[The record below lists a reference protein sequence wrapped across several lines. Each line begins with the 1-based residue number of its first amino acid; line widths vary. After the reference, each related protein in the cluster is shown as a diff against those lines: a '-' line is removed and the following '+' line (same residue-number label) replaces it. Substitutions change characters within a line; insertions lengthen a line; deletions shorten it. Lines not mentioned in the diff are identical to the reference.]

1 MGRFLALALV
11 ALMVGLIAGDRVA
24 AREPPVETASVVIRA
39 WGKYGVVSAVG
50 GTEHRPSTERSL
62 SRGRIV
68 NAGTISR
75 AELKAQLALGI
86 GRFLQQVRSEP
97 ALVQGRWTG
106 WRLLSL
112 FANRAD
118 VRVRV
123 LRVGDTVSRVNGQS
137 IERPEDFKA
146 VWDTLADAKE
156 LVLDIEHEGKPSKL
170 RYAITP

>member
-1 MGRFLALALV
+1 MGRLFALGLV
-11 ALMVGLIAGDRVA
+11 AVMVGLIAGDRVA
-24 AREPPVETASVVIRA
+24 AREPPIETASVVVRA
-39 WGKYGVVSAVG
+39 WGKYGVVAAVRG
-50 GTEHRPSTERSL
+50 SERRPSTDRSL
-62 SRGRIV
+62 GHVV

-75 AELKAQLALGI
+75 AELHAQLALGI

-97 ALVQGRWTG
+97 ALSHGHWAG

-146 VWDTLADAKE
+146 VWDTLAEAKE
-156 LVLDIEHEGKPSKL
+156 LVLDIEREGKPSKL
-170 RYAITP
+170 RYAIAP